1 MQSILHSKKW
11 QLNQASDKVNI
22 FFDILRYSQRSIW
35 YFDTLALKEA
45 YYQSSWNPLST
56 IPLTLPILKSVYWQ
70 NNDLENSW
78 NVENDI

>member
-22 FFDILRYSQRSIW
+22 FFDSLRYSQRCIW
-35 YFDTLALKEA
+35 YFDSLELIEP
-45 YYQSSWNPLST
+45 YYQSIWNPLST
-56 IPLTLPILKSVYWQ
+56 IPLTLQILKYVYWP